1 VAAVVAV
8 AAGGVGY
15 GLSLLLGGCTTCA
28 TGSRPIALGVLFAVV
43 AGWSALSAK
52 S

>member
-1 VAAVVAV
+1 VALV
-8 AAGGVGY
+8 AGGIGY
-15 GLSLLLGGCTTCA
+15 GMSLLLGGCTTCA
-28 TGSRPIALGVLFAVV
+28 TGSRPLALGVLFAVV